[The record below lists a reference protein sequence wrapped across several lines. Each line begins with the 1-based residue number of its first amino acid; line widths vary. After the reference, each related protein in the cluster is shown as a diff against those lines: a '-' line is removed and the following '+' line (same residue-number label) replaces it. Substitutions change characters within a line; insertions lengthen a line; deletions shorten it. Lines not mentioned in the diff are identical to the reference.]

1 MLEPDRDQIEI
12 FIDALFRYA
21 TSGAFLSLR
30 SFFED
35 RGETRPF
42 GINAIK
48 LNGNFA
54 FLCDCATNAARNAA
68 NATDKIVFAPPIA
81 TFRNG
86 RSATESDIAEGLV
99 LSVECDSEPER
110 ARTKLETILG
120 LATVVV
126 RSGGRTA
133 DGGDKLHLHWRLA
146 EPANDKVTLK
156 TLKRTRDLA
165 ARLIGA
171 DPSGKSVVH
180 PYRWPG
186 SWHRKAEPRLCEI
199 EAQNPDREIVLED
212 ALELLED
219 AAGTIPEGEPGQT
232 SGEESRVEWED
243 AFGKILAGQEQSYH
257 PVLTSLSASL
267 AAWGAP
273 EPITYNVLR
282 SLLINS
288 KPPND
293 ARQRRRD
300 AELTKLPQTVT
311 SAYAK
316 FGKTDEA
323 AEEKKERLRW
333 HGESGAIPVRAW
345 LVNGLLPE
353 TGVGLI
359 SGQWGTYKT
368 FVALDLA
375 AAIMAGLAFIDYPIT
390 RNGGILFVAAEGASE
405 IPARLEAVLKTKYPD
420 RKGPLPF
427 AWADECPRL
436 LGPGAINA
444 LAELAREAAER
455 MQKDFGVALAL
466 IVVDTMV
473 DAAGYARS
481 GDENDA
487 ALAQLIMRRCAELS
501 RRAGA
506 LVLGID
512 HFGKAAETGTRGSS
526 AKEGR
531 ADVVLALLGD
541 KAISGEVTNT
551 RLAVRKNRAGP
562 GGREL
567 PFSVRSVDMGTDPN
581 GEPITSLVIEWSG
594 APAAPPAADKYWS
607 KSLRLLRRILTTMLA
622 ANGKDVHPFPDG
634 PLVRACDLMI
644 VRTEFYK
651 QYVVADGT
659 DQQKAETRKKA
670 FQRAIAA
677 AQANGLVVTREANDG
692 TQFIWL
698 AKPEGGMP

>member
-12 FIDALFRYA
+12 FVEALFRYA
-21 TSGAFLSLR
+21 TPGAFLSLR
-30 SFFED
+30 SFYED
-35 RGETRPF
+35 RSETFR
-42 GINAIK
+42 INPIK
-48 LNGNFA
+48 LNGNFG
-54 FLCDCATNAARNAA
+54 FLCDCATNGARDAA
-68 NATDKIVFAPPIA
+68 NASEKVVFAPPIA
-81 TFRNG
+81 TFKNN
-86 RSATESDIAEGLV
+86 RSAKEEDIAEGLV
-99 LSVECDSEPER
+99 LSVECDNQPER
-110 ARTKLETILG
+110 GRERLESILG
-120 LATVVV
+120 PATTVI
-126 RSGGRTA
+126 RSGGVWANASGTLHA
-133 DGGDKLHLHWRLA
+133 KLHLHWRLA
-146 EPANDKVTLK
+146 EPADDKK
-156 TLKRTRDLA
+156 TLKRLKHARDLA
-165 ARLIGA
+165 CRIVGA

-199 EAQNPDREIVLED
+199 ETQDPDREIVLED

-219 AAGTIPEGEPGQT
+219 AAGAAPEDETTTRTDGNREL
-232 SGEESRVEWED
+232 RLEWEV
-243 AFGKILAGQEQSYH
+243 AFGKILSGEEYH
-257 PVLTSLSASL
+257 PTLVPLAASL
-267 AAWGAP
+267 ASWGAP
-273 EPITYNVLR
+273 EPITDNVLR
-282 SLLINS
+282 CLLLNS
-288 KPPND
+288 NPVDPE
-293 ARQRRRD
+293 RLRRRD
-300 AELTKLPQTVT
+300 AELAKLPQTVK

-316 FGKTDEA
+316 YGKTDDQ
-323 AEEKKERLRW
+323 AEEKQERLRW
-333 HGESGAIPVRAW
+333 HGESGAAPVRAW

-375 AAIMAGLAFIDYPIT
+375 AAIMAGLAFIDYPII

-405 IPARLEAVLKTKYPD
+405 IPARLQAVLKSKYPD

-427 AWADECPRL
+427 AWVDECPRL
-436 LGPGAINA
+436 LGPGAVNA

-487 ALAQLIMRRCAELS
+487 ALGQLIMRRCAELS
-501 RRAGA
+501 RRSGA

-567 PFSVRSVDMGTDPN
+567 PFSVRSIDMGADDN
-581 GEPITSLVIEWSG
+581 GEPVTSLVIEWSRR
-594 APAAPPAADKYWS
+594 AAPPPNAVWS
-607 KSLRLLRRILTTMLA
+607 KSLKLLRRILVAVLA
-622 ANGKDVHPFPDG
+622 DNGQDIAPFADG
-634 PLVRACDLMI
+634 PVVRACDLDI
-644 VRTEFYK
+644 LRAEFGR
-651 QYVVADGT
+651 QHPAEGNDR
-659 DQQKAETRKKA
+659 QKADVRRKA
-670 FQRAIAA
+670 FKRAIDRALTD
-677 AQANGLVVTREANDG
+677 GLIATREVNG
-692 TQFIWL
+692 VQLVWL
-698 AKPEGGMP
+698 VKPESSAT